1 MIQRSTG
8 YAGIVTRPCSEPK
21 RSMNGISTIPI
32 NEEPNMGRRKK
43 SQTDGYPVDLVCRE
57 IIDIEPLEMRN
68 DRVILSAVMTTDQMR
83 RNMDRLQGAID
94 RAEA

>member
-1 MIQRSTG
+1 
-8 YAGIVTRPCSEPK
+8 
-21 RSMNGISTIPI
+21 
-32 NEEPNMGRRKK
+32 MGRKK
-43 SQTDGYPVDLVCRE
+43 KIIQPGYPVDLVCRE

-68 DRVILSAVMTTDQMR
+68 DRVILCTVMTPDQMR